1 MIDTVVLEPYYMCHV
16 ASLQLAGSQVVT
28 CAFDKAT
35 YKPDWSKL
43 EELIS
48 TRNPKLVV
56 VTSPSN
62 PSGAVWT
69 WAEYQRIVELCRHTG
84 TWIVFDQTYDEFLFD
99 GAQHIY
105 PCGSKLGYK
114 NIVHLFSFSKAY
126 GMPGWRVGFT
136 IAPTSLTDSFR
147 KLQDTI
153 PTCAAIISQKLA
165 ERCLHLEERLCA
177 ESLSQ
182 SSSSLGNNDKLPLLV
197 SSSPWVQSKIQS
209 LSQIREAVWEAVA
222 PMGTIRTNGAFYFLV
237 PVPAFI
243 SEDEAV
249 DILAIQFKVLLMPG
263 RAFGAD
269 NYMRLSYGS
278 LDPAVSMAA
287 VERLR
292 LGFQHLL
299 QLSEARKSAK
309 RL

>member
-1 MIDTVVLEPYYMCHV
+1 MCHV
-16 ASLQLAGSQVVT
+16 ASLQLAGCQVVT

-35 YKPDWSKL
+35 YKPDWGKL

-48 TRNPKLVV
+48 TRKPKLVV

-62 PSGAVWT
+62 PSGAVWSLD
-69 WAEYQRIVELCRHTG
+69 EYQRIVDLCRQSG
-84 TWIVFDQTYDEFLFD
+84 AWLVFDQTYEEFLFD

-105 PCGSKLGYK
+105 PCGSKLGYR
-114 NIVHLFSFSKAY
+114 NIAHLFSFSKAY

-153 PTCAAIISQKLA
+153 PTCPTIISQKLA
-165 ERCLHLEERLCA
+165 ERCLTV
-177 ESLSQ
+177 
-182 SSSSLGNNDKLPLLV
+182 GNNNEKLPA
-197 SSSPWVQSKIQS
+197 SSWVQSKVQS
-209 LSQIREAVWEAVA
+209 LSHIREAVWEAVA

-237 PVPAFI
+237 PVPAFL

-249 DILAIQFKVLLMPG
+249 DILAMQFKVLLMPG

-278 LDPAVSMAA
+278 LDPTVSMAA

-292 LGFQHLL
+292 LGCQYLL
-299 QLSEARKSAK
+299 QLSETRKGDQN
-309 RL
+309 R